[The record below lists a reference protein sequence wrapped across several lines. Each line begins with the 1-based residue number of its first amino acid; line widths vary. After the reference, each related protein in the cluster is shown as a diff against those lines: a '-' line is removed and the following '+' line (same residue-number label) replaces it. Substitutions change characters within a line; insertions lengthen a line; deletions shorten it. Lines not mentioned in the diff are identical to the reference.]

1 MPRLPHSLVHRAAR
15 INRQL
20 PLLLRE
26 CRNLDSAQNELRWMK
41 EAILQNDLGIDEQD
55 WNINQS
61 TIWQPSSLTGK
72 KLENYVKRRARGEPL
87 QYILGTQPFGELEI
101 KCRPNVLIPRWDTEV
116 YTAQIA
122 RLVKRDLA
130 VLKTES
136 FRIADICTGSGCIAL
151 LLHSLLESSDAAVS
165 NGGPY
170 VWGFDVSQHALALA
184 KDNLRHNIRL
194 GKLHQQAATEVRF
207 EHMDVLSLAKQ
218 SVTVIRSNL
227 SKRLVE
233 ISNPSDVLFDVI
245 VSNPPYI
252 SPNDFR
258 IGGTTTKSV
267 RKFEP
272 RLALVPPSI
281 FLDEVVDQADQFY
294 VALVRIAVAAKT
306 RLLVME
312 IGDTEQA
319 LRVRELCRNVN
330 DHLVETSDRP
340 AKTVVEIWSDDGGVI
355 RDDEAAPA
363 AGSVTLRIS
372 SQSEE
377 KAEYR
382 AVAVW
387 FSVN

>member
-1 MPRLPHSLVHRAAR
+1 
-15 INRQL
+15 
-20 PLLLRE
+20 
-26 CRNLDSAQNELRWMK
+26 MK

-116 YTAQIA
+116 YTAQVA

-151 LLHSLLESSDAAVS
+151 LLHSLLESSDAAVT

-194 GKLHQQAATEVRF
+194 GKLHQQAATE
-207 EHMDVLSLAKQ
+207 

-294 VALVRIAVAAKT
+294 VALLRIAVAAKT

-330 DHLVETSDRP
+330 DHLVEMSDRP

-363 AGSVTLRIS
+363 AGSVTSRIS